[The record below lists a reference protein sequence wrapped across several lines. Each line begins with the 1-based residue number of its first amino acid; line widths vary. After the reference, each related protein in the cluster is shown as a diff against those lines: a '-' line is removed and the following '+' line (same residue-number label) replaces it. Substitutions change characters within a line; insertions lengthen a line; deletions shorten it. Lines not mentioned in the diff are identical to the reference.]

1 MQVAEVRGKLFVI
14 GGRVD
19 REGDRT
25 ILREFVREAG
35 GAQAR
40 IVVMT
45 VATDQPRE
53 LGDDYRKTFEELR
66 VGEIRVIDVSRRKDA
81 FNPDSLS
88 AIEGATA
95 VFFTGGDQLHV
106 TSLIGGTPM
115 QEVLYRRHRQGF
127 VLGGT
132 SAGAAMM
139 SNTMIIRGDSNS
151 NPRFGGIDI
160 APGMDFVPNTIIDT
174 HFSQR
179 GRLGRLLT
187 AVAHYPQDLGLGVD
201 ENTALVVTGSQF
213 EVIGENSVTV
223 ADGGGMT
230 YTTLPDIEQNESLS
244 LHGVK
249 VHVLAAGQRFDLLK
263 RAPIEVESAA
273 KKASATT
280 NAAAPERSPARMKI
294 ESIRTLSG
302 ANVYTHQPALMMRL
316 DLGELNEKE
325 SYEIPG
331 FIDRLLAEL
340 PTLHDHHCSKGRP
353 GGFVERLHEGTYF
366 GHTVEHVALELAS
379 LAGCRATHGKT
390 RYAGEPG
397 VYNVVI
403 EFCAEHA
410 TRYLLETAVEY
421 VEALIAGAEFPLSER
436 IEEAKRIASETEL
449 GPSTRAIVDAAKL
462 RGIPWI
468 RENEASLVQLGYGK
482 NLRLIQA
489 AMTDGTSAIG
499 VEIAGD
505 KDYTKARLA
514 KASIPVPEGEIVYT
528 EEEAIAALKSVGGT
542 VVVKPLDGR
551 QGKGVSLHLTTP
563 DEVAGAFRIAREF
576 SREVLVEEMFEG
588 RNYRALVVGYRMAAA
603 SERIPCHVTG
613 DGTHTVGELIEI
625 ENQNPLRGEGHEK
638 PLTKIKKDDPILT
651 TFMRKEGWSME
662 AVPQA
667 GERVMLC
674 AGMNLSTGGTAKDV
688 TDEVHPSVRS
698 LCERAARIMGMDV
711 CGVDLVL
718 NDIAEPAGN
727 GGGVIEINAAPGLR
741 MHEHPG
747 EGQPREVGRDIVEM
761 LFPAGSDGRI
771 PIISVTGTNGKTTVT
786 RMIGH
791 VLQEMRWCVG
801 MTTTDGIHIGGELVA
816 RGDTTGPHSARV
828 VLSDPT
834 VEAAVLETAR
844 GGITRRGLGYDWSD
858 ISVITNIREDHIG
871 QDGIR
876 DIEDLVHIKSLVAER
891 VREGGTLVLNADDEQ
906 CVRLIENPRV
916 RRTDKQFIYFSLN
929 DNHLLIR
936 KYLDIGGGAFFVRD
950 GRIIEAVGREEKEV
964 VAVADIPV
972 TMGGTA
978 RFQVS
983 NVLAAIAAC
992 RAHGVTRDNVAAA
1005 LKTFRNDEHNPGR
1018 ANLYRVGAGY
1028 VMVDYGHNPDAFDA
1042 VSRMTALWHGRHVT
1056 AILGVPGDRDDHL
1069 IEESGRIAARGFQR
1083 IIIKE
1088 DKDLRGRRKGEVAGL
1103 LCRTIN
1109 AESPERECLTVLDE
1123 LEAFSDELDE
1133 MKEGDVIVV
1142 FYDKLEPVLET
1153 LARHGAVPATGIG
1166 EIAPQRSVARV

>member
-1 MQVAEVRGKLFVI
+1 M
-14 GGRVD
+14 
-19 REGDRT
+19 
-25 ILREFVREAG
+25 
-35 GAQAR
+35 R
-40 IVVMT
+40 I
-45 VATDQPRE
+45 D
-53 LGDDYRKTFEELR
+53 K
-66 VGEIRVIDVSRRKDA
+66 
-81 FNPDSLS
+81 
-88 AIEGATA
+88 
-95 VFFTGGDQLHV
+95 
-106 TSLIGGTPM
+106 
-115 QEVLYRRHRQGF
+115 
-127 VLGGT
+127 
-132 SAGAAMM
+132 
-139 SNTMIIRGDSNS
+139 
-151 NPRFGGIDI
+151 
-160 APGMDFVPNTIIDT
+160 
-174 HFSQR
+174 
-179 GRLGRLLT
+179 
-187 AVAHYPQDLGLGVD
+187 
-201 ENTALVVTGSQF
+201 
-213 EVIGENSVTV
+213 
-223 ADGGGMT
+223 
-230 YTTLPDIEQNESLS
+230 
-244 LHGVK
+244 
-249 VHVLAAGQRFDLLK
+249 
-263 RAPIEVESAA
+263 
-273 KKASATT
+273 
-280 NAAAPERSPARMKI
+280 
-294 ESIRTLSG
+294 IRTLAG
-302 ANVYTHQPALMMRL
+302 ANIYNHKPVLVMKLYL
-316 DLGELNEKE
+316 EE
-325 SYEIPG
+325 
-331 FIDRLLAEL
+331 LAETESRDVAGFNERLVGLL
-340 PTLHDHHCSKGRP
+340 PGLAEHRCSKGRA

-366 GHTVEHVALELAS
+366 GHIVEHVALELSGA
-379 LAGCRATHGKT
+379 AGVPVYYGKT
-390 RYAGEPG
+390 LYADEPG
-397 VYNVVI
+397 CYNVVVAYT
-403 EFCAEHA
+403 AERGM
-410 TRYLLETAVEY
+410 RYLLETAVELVGALVKNDPY
-421 VEALIAGAEFPLSER
+421 PLAEKLEEARRLIAR
-436 IEEAKRIASETEL
+436 TEL
-449 GPSTRAIVDAAKL
+449 GPSTRAIVEAA
-462 RGIPWI
+462 RRRDIPWF
-468 RENEASLVQLGYGK
+468 RVNSDSLVQLGYGK
-482 NLRLIQA
+482 NRRLIQA
-489 AMTDGTSAIG
+489 AMTSETGGIA

-505 KDYTKARLA
+505 KELTKSMLEQADL
-514 KASIPVPEGEIVYT
+514 PVPRGLVVET
-528 EEEAIAALKSVGGT
+528 ADEAVAALRELGGT
-542 VVVKPLDGR
+542 VVVKPLDGH
-551 QGKGVSLHLTTP
+551 QGKGVSLNISTGAEMP
-563 DEVAGAFRIAREF
+563 EAFRIAAQYGQD
-576 SREVLVEEMFEG
+576 VLVEEMYAG
-588 RNYRALVVGYRMAAA
+588 RDYRVLVVGGKLVAA
-603 SERIPCHVTG
+603 SERVPCHVTG
-613 DGTHTVGELIEI
+613 DGAHTLGELIEI
-625 ENQNPLRGEGHEK
+625 ANLDPRRGEGHENV
-638 PLTKIKKDDPILT
+638 LTKIKVDEVMLACL
-651 TFMRKEGWSME
+651 RKRGLSLEQAPG
-662 AVPQA
+662 A
-667 GERVMLC
+667 GERVFLRET
-674 AGMNLSTGGTAKDV
+674 GNLSTGGTAVDV
-688 TDEVHPSVRS
+688 TDIVHPEVRR
-698 LCERAARIMGMDV
+698 LCERAARVVGLDI
-711 CGVDLVL
+711 CGLDLIAA
-718 NDIAEPAGN
+718 DIARPLQPGN
-727 GGGVIEINAAPGLR
+727 GFIEANAAPGLR
-741 MHEHPG
+741 MHTAPAHG
-747 EGQPREVGRDIVEM
+747 EPRDVGGAIIDM
-761 LFPAGSDGRI
+761 LYPRGAEARI